1 MCEVGKTDS
10 WKEREGGEGGRG
22 REREVEV
29 SIGYEMLRVS
39 TKGDFSLLRICQC
52 QI

>member
-1 MCEVGKTDS
+1 MCEVGQTDS
-10 WKEREGGEGGRG
+10 WRE

-29 SIGYEMLRVS
+29 SIGYEKLRVS